1 MKFDDEQF
9 PNFKE
14 YLRTSFVQLANN
26 KVIVDGLVKWGK
38 MPEETT
44 RHYIVFGSNPLILV
58 AEGSVVDKNIDH
70 RFPHTISLLRE
81 AVDAFENKDDSKWP
95 LHFHTGKGKNVFR
108 VGILI
113 LRQLISGHLNLISKD
128 PVSSKTVWAR
138 TDAFENEVY
147 GGITDG

>member
-1 MKFDDEQF
+1 M
-9 PNFKE
+9 
-14 YLRTSFVQLANN
+14 
-26 KVIVDGLVKWGK
+26 
-38 MPEETT
+38 
-44 RHYIVFGSNPLILV
+44 
-58 AEGSVVDKNIDH
+58 
-70 RFPHTISLLRE
+70 LRE